1 MYLSIENKLVI
12 KLHLVR
18 DDCHAMTDDDSA
30 PILFIVPFH
39 CSYLELNL
47 YFGYPQSRLICLEGF
62 DNGPPSIIIALLVND
77 SGFGPVSR
85 SGSYSSI
92 TQ

>member
-1 MYLSIENKLVI
+1 MYISIENELVI

-39 CSYLELNL
+39 YSYLELHL

-62 DNGPPSIIIALLVND
+62 DNGPPSIISARLVND
-77 SGFGPVSR
+77 SGFGPVVGSD
-85 SGSYSSI
+85 SYSSI
-92 TQ
+92 MQ